1 MSVLEG
7 ILFFWR
13 VCVVRQPCVTTME
26 IADRPGRESI
36 VVVIERASER
46 DLKARPYMPPPIMI
60 QTILES
66 LRQRGD
72 SCCVCESRE

>member
-7 ILFFWR
+7 ILFCG
-13 VCVVRQPCVTTME
+13 VCVSCVTSTVCEVTTME

-36 VVVIERASER
+36 VVIERASER

-60 QTILES
+60 QM
-66 LRQRGD
+66 
-72 SCCVCESRE
+72 

>member
-7 ILFFWR
+7 ILFGV

-60 QTILES
+60 QTIRSNRSAKEAIRVL
-66 LRQRGD
+66 
-72 SCCVCESRE
+72 CVRE